1 MNAFATSKFP
11 AKPGAA
17 KEQQAIAEV
26 QIAETQIAEAQIAEA
41 QIAEAPI
48 AEVQVA
54 EAQVVEMGADKVVAM
69 KLRAEVQ
76 VEKALEM
83 EGKFKGTVP
92 RKFLPYVIFTL
103 QHTLWVI
110 FPL

>member
-11 AKPGAA
+11 AMPGAA

-26 QIAETQIAEAQIAEA
+26 LIAEVPTAET

-54 EAQVVEMGADKVVAM
+54 EAQVTEMGADKVAVM
-69 KLRAEVQ
+69 KIRVEVQ
-76 VEKALEM
+76 VEKAPEM

-92 RKFLPYVIFTL
+92 REFLPNAVFTL
-103 QHTLWVI
+103 QHTVWVSMG
-110 FPL
+110 PSE